1 MKGTYAIGIDYGT
14 ESGRA
19 LLVDTKDGRVLATHV
34 TPYPHGVMD
43 KELPEGGVKLGADWA
58 LQHPDDYIEVLRRSV
73 PAVLKQSGV
82 SAEEVVGVGIDF
94 TACTILPIDGRN
106 VPLCF
111 DEAWRRRPHAWVKLW
126 KHHAAQEDADR
137 LNELAVSRGETFL
150 SRYGGSLSSEWMLPK
165 VAQTLRE
172 DPELYE
178 AADRFVEASDWVVW
192 AMTGTLVRNSC
203 AAGYKGTWHKTD
215 GYPSRDFLRAADPR
229 LAPLAVTKLRG
240 ETVPSGTKAGG
251 LTPEMAG
258 LTGLA
263 PGTPVAA
270 AIIDAHAA
278 VPGVGVVSPGTM
290 VLAMGTSLC
299 HMLIADTERAVE
311 GIRGVVE
318 DGIVPGYFGYEAG
331 QPAVGDMF
339 AWFVEHAVP
348 ASVRDRA
355 AQEGV
360 SVFEWLGRAAESLAP
375 GESGLLAL
383 DWWNGNRSVLANES
397 LRGVIVG
404 LGLHTR
410 PEHIYRALLEA
421 TAFGTK
427 RVIEAFEASGI
438 PIDALA
444 ANGGIP
450 QRNALL
456 MQIYADVTGK
466 RIDIP
471 AAEQSTA
478 LGSAMMGAVAAGA
491 AGGGYDTIA
500 EAAARMAPPVKRS
513 YVPDAGRVAVYA
525 ELYRDYLTLHDYF
538 GKGSAAVMQRLRAL
552 KERAEGAAAGSEP
565 TQA

>member
-19 LLVDTKDGRVLATHV
+19 LIVDTRDGRVLASHV

-43 KELPEGGVKLGADWA
+43 KELPEGGVKLGTDWA
-58 LQHPDDYIEVLRRSV
+58 LQHPDDYVEVLRRSV
-73 PAVLKQSGV
+73 PEALRLSGV
-82 SAEEVVGVGIDF
+82 SADEVIGVGIDF
-94 TACTILPIDGRN
+94 TACTILPIDERN

-111 DEAWRRRPHAWVKLW
+111 QDAWKHRPHAWVKLW

-137 LNELAVSRGETFL
+137 LNELAEARGETFL

-172 DPELYE
+172 DPDVYA
-178 AADRFVEASDWVVW
+178 AADRFVEAADWLVW
-192 AMTGTLVRNSC
+192 EMTGTLKRNSC
-203 AAGYKGTWHKTD
+203 AAGYKGTWHKTEGFPAPD
-215 GYPSRDFLRAADPR
+215 YLKAADPR
-229 LAPLAVTKLRG
+229 LERLAETKLRG
-240 ETVPSGTKAGG
+240 EVVASGTKAGE
-251 LTPEMAG
+251 LTAEMAR
-258 LTGLA
+258 LTGLK

-278 VPGVGVVSPGTM
+278 VPGVGVVAPGTM

-299 HMLIADTERAVE
+299 HMLIADTEQPVE

-331 QPAVGDMF
+331 QPAVGDLF
-339 AWFVEHAVP
+339 AWFVEQGVP
-348 ASVRDRA
+348 AYVRDA
-355 AQEGV
+355 AAREGI
-360 SVFEWLGRAAESLAP
+360 SVFDWLGRAAEALAP

-383 DWWNGNRSVLANES
+383 DWWNGNRSVLADES
-397 LRGVIVG
+397 LSGLIVG
-404 LGLHTR
+404 LKLHTK
-410 PEHIYRALLEA
+410 PEEIYRALLEA

-427 RVIEAFEASGI
+427 RVIEAFEKSGI
-438 PIDALA
+438 PVDVVA

-450 QRNALL
+450 QRNPLL

-466 RIDIP
+466 PIDIP

-478 LGSAMMGAVAAGA
+478 LGSAMMGAVAAGS
-491 AGGGYDTIA
+491 AGGGFDSLA
-500 EAAARMAPPVKRS
+500 EAAARMAPPVKRT
-513 YVPDAGRVAVYA
+513 YKPNPDHVRIYEELYA
-525 ELYRDYLTLHDYF
+525 EYLVLHDFF
-538 GKGSAAVMQRLRAL
+538 GRSANGVMHNLRKL
-552 KERAEGAAAGSEP
+552 KERAKSAVVAER